1 MLQDMTKKVKSEGE
15 RDEELFEKYMCYCK
29 SGAGQLQMSIDAA
42 TTKIPQ
48 VESSIKEGESAQ
60 TQLKADL
67 VQHKADRADAK
78 AAIAAAT
85 AIRTKEA
92 ATYGQDSSDFKQNI
106 AAMGKAIAALE
117 KGATGFLQTSAASL
131 VRKLSVEMDLSNID
145 RDVISSFL
153 SQKASYA
160 PQGGEITG
168 ILKQMLETMEGDLAD
183 CTKTEEEAKANFDA
197 LVSAKETEIAA
208 NTKAIELKT
217 VREGEVAVEIVNMKE
232 DLDDTSKAL
241 AEDQKFLA
249 DMQSTCKTRQAEYEV
264 VVATRAEELTALSE
278 TIKLLNDD
286 DALDLFKKTLP
297 GSSFLQIKVTSKV
310 LKNLALQALH
320 TSKGKDSRLDLISLA
335 LRGKKVNFDKVVA
348 MIDDMVAL
356 LGKEQKDDTNKKAYC
371 ESQLDKTDDQQKVLK
386 QTISDL
392 SKAIEDAQERIAT
405 LKEEIAAL
413 TKGIA
418 DLDKQVKEATET
430 RQEENSQFTD
440 NMANNNAAK
449 ELIGMAKNRMNKFY
463 NPKMYKAAPKRE
475 LSEEERIAVNM
486 GGTAPPTPAPG
497 GIGGTG
503 ITGALLVQDAPAPP
517 PEAVGAYKKK
527 GEESTG
533 VIAMMDLLTA
543 EVDKEMQEFET
554 DEKNAQEE
562 YEQFMKDSADKR
574 ALDSA
579 SLADKESAKANTE
592 GELDH
597 LTGEKTGKEGES
609 MAKAEEIAALHQ
621 ECDWLMSNFESRV
634 AARTGEI
641 DSLKKAKAVLSGADF
656 SLLQTR
662 HAVHLHHF

>member
-1 MLQDMTKKVKSEGE
+1 
-15 RDEELFEKYMCYCK
+15 
-29 SGAGQLQMSIDAA
+29 
-42 TTKIPQ
+42 
-48 VESSIKEGESAQ
+48 
-60 TQLKADL
+60 
-67 VQHKADRADAK
+67 
-78 AAIAAAT
+78 
-85 AIRTKEA
+85 
-92 ATYGQDSSDFKQNI
+92 
-106 AAMGKAIAALE
+106 
-117 KGATGFLQTSAASL
+117 
-131 VRKLSVEMDLSNID
+131 
-145 RDVISSFL
+145 
-153 SQKASYA
+153 
-160 PQGGEITG
+160 
-168 ILKQMLETMEGDLAD
+168 
-183 CTKTEEEAKANFDA
+183 
-197 LVSAKETEIAA
+197 
-208 NTKAIELKT
+208 
-217 VREGEVAVEIVNMKE
+217 
-232 DLDDTSKAL
+232 
-241 AEDQKFLA
+241 
-249 DMQSTCKTRQAEYEV
+249 
-264 VVATRAEELTALSE
+264 
-278 TIKLLNDD
+278 LNDD

>member
-1 MLQDMTKKVKSEGE
+1 
-15 RDEELFEKYMCYCK
+15 
-29 SGAGQLQMSIDAA
+29 
-42 TTKIPQ
+42 
-48 VESSIKEGESAQ
+48 
-60 TQLKADL
+60 
-67 VQHKADRADAK
+67 
-78 AAIAAAT
+78 
-85 AIRTKEA
+85 
-92 ATYGQDSSDFKQNI
+92 
-106 AAMGKAIAALE
+106 
-117 KGATGFLQTSAASL
+117 
-131 VRKLSVEMDLSNID
+131 VEMDLSNID

-153 SQKASYA
+153 SNSGNAAYA

-168 ILKQMLETMEGDLAD
+168 ILKQMKETMEGDLAD
-183 CTKTEEEAKANFDA
+183 LTKQEEEAKANYDA

-208 NTKAIELKT
+208 NTKAIEEKT
-217 VREGEVAVEIVNMKE
+217 IREGETAVEIVNMKE

-241 AEDQKFLA
+241 AEDRKFLA
-249 DMQSTCKTRQAEYEV
+249 DLESNCKTKKAEYEV
-264 VVATRAEELTALSE
+264 VVATRAEELTALAE
-278 TIKLLNDD
+278 TVKILNDD

-297 GSSFLQIKVTSKV
+297 SASLLQVTITSKV
-310 LKNLALQALH
+310 VKNLALKALH
-320 TSKGKDSRLDLISLA
+320 ASKGKDARLDLISLA
-335 LRGKKVNFDKVVA
+335 IRGKKVNFDKVVA

-356 LGKEQKDDTNKKAYC
+356 LGKEQKDDDTKKAYC
-371 ESQLDKTDDQQKVLK
+371 EAQLDKTDDQQKVLK

-392 SKAIEDAQERIAT
+392 AKAIEDAEERIAT

-418 DLDKQVKEATET
+418 DLDNQVKEATET
-430 RQEENSQFTD
+430 RQEENAQFTD

-449 ELIGMAKNRMNKFY
+449 ELIGIAKNRMNKFY

-475 LSEEERIAVNM
+475 LSEEDRIAVNM

-497 GIGGTG
+497 GIAGTG
-503 ITGALLVQDAPAPP
+503 VTGALVQEAPPPP

-533 VIAMMDLLTA
+533 VIAMMDMLIA
-543 EVDKEMQEFET
+543 DIDKEIQEFET

-562 YEQFMKDSADKR
+562 YETFMKDSGDKR

-579 SLADKESAKANTE
+579 SLADKEGAKANTE

-597 LTGEKTGKEGES
+597 LNGEKRGKEGES

-621 ECDWLMSNFESRV
+621 ECDWLISNFEARA

-656 SLLQTR
+656 SLLQT
-662 HAVHLHHF
+662 VHVHRRA